1 MKMIPQKSQL
11 QQGGGSIII
20 NRLAV
25 LKPAATD
32 PSNYNFLPDPCKLE
46 VDLICSKAPGA
57 VTDDDI
63 KRLASLIHVAV
74 HC

>member
-1 MKMIPQKSQL
+1 MS
-11 QQGGGSIII
+11 GGIII
-20 NRLAV
+20 QRLAV

-32 PSNYNFLPDPCKLE
+32 PSIYNSLSNPCKLE
-46 VDLICSKAPGA
+46 VDAICSKAPGS